1 MNKVIFKY
9 QIQPTTPILLHLPK
23 NAEILFVETQQETMC
38 IWCLVNKNARLEPR
52 WFHLYG
58 IGEPI
63 QQDTL
68 TIKETYIGTFKLKND
83 TLILHLFES
92 VPI

>member
-1 MNKVIFKY
+1 MNNVIFKY
-9 QIQPTTPILLHLPK
+9 QIPPTTPILLHLPK
-23 NAEILFVETQQETMC
+23 NAEILFVETQQESMC
-38 IWCLVNKNARLEPR
+38 IWCLVDETSKLVPR

-58 IGEPI
+58 TGQPI
-63 QQDTL
+63 QQGTPSR
-68 TIKETYIGTFKLKND
+68 KETYIGTFKLKND

>member
-52 WFHLYG
+52 WFHLY
-58 IGEPI
+58 
-63 QQDTL
+63 
-68 TIKETYIGTFKLKND
+68 ETGGTNSTRYSYYKRNLYWYI
-83 TLILHLFES
+83 
-92 VPI
+92 